1 MKIITLM
8 ENNCVSEEFKHMH
21 GLSFYVET
29 VAHKILFDLGANEY
43 FYENALALGVDI
55 SAVDT
60 VVISHGHNDHGGAL
74 GIFLEHNHSAKVYI
88 HKNAFGEFCSQTA
101 NGVVNIGL
109 DSGLKNHAQVVLVD
123 DFLQIDEELQ
133 LFSGV
138 RERELYSSA
147 NNTLMCK
154 CGNELVLDDFS
165 HEQNLLIFE
174 DVKSEGSK
182 FEGCKSV
189 LFAGCAHNG
198 VVNIQRRAEKLA
210 NGQLDV
216 LISGFHLHNPRLDKY
231 ESDDVILGI
240 GEFFKGHK
248 TAYYT
253 CHCTGKLAFLKLQD
267 MLGEQIGYLA
277 TGAVLEV

>member
-29 VAHKILFDLGANEY
+29 AAHKILFDLGANEY
-43 FYENALALGVDI
+43 FYENAQVLGVDVA
-55 SAVDT
+55 AVDT

-74 GIFLEHNHSAKVYI
+74 GIFLSHNKTAKVYI
-88 HKNAFGEFCSQTA
+88 HKNAFGEFCSKTA
-101 NGVVNIGL
+101 DGAVSIGL
-109 DSGLKNHAQVVLVD
+109 DSALQSHPQVVLVD
-123 DFLQIDEELQ
+123 DFLKIDDELQ

-138 RERELYSSA
+138 TERELYSSA
-147 NNTLMCK
+147 NNTLMRK
-154 CGNELVLDDFS
+154 CGEDLVLDDFS

-174 DVKSEGSK
+174 NGKQ
-182 FEGCKSV
+182 V

-198 VVNIQRRAEKLA
+198 VVNIQRCAEKLV
-210 NGQLDV
+210 NVPLDV

-240 GEFFKGHK
+240 GEFFKGRG
-248 TAYYT
+248 TRYYT
-253 CHCTGKLAFLKLQD
+253 CHCTGKVAYEKLRD
-267 MLGEQIGYLA
+267 VLGDQIGYLA
-277 TGAVLEV
+277 AGAVLEV